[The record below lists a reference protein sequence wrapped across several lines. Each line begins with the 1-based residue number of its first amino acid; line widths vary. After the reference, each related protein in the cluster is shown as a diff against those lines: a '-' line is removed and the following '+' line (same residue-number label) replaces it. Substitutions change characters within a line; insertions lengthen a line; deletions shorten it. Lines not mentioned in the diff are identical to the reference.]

1 MKQFPSSDLTRN
13 SGALLDEADK
23 GPVSITRYRRPRYI
37 ILTVDEY
44 ARRTGED
51 MTEVHTINT
60 VPDDVRAEMIEAIDQ
75 ELARE

>member
-51 MTEVHTINT
+51 ITEVHTITT
-60 VPDDVRAEMIEAIDQ
+60 VPDDVRAEMIDAIDK
-75 ELARE
+75 ELNRE